1 MNGSKTLISDLEIGL
16 GSSVLPSTVDIV
28 LLPPS
33 VYLAEVVMVAQQYGI
48 QCGIQ
53 DSYVEEKGAFTG
65 EISAEMVKDVG
76 GEWALIGHSER
87 REYFSEDDDLLAR
100 KFEAAVRADLRPILC
115 VGESLEDRAQGRAL
129 EVVKKQLNSIA
140 DRVGPSFSRATVAY
154 EPIWAIGTDQAAAPD
169 QVKDMHI
176 AIRRELEEIDPSN
189 GPQHR
194 LLYGGSMQAAN
205 ASTLLSIDEVDGGL
219 IGGASLDM
227 GEFLGII
234 AKAGEQ

>member
-1 MNGSKTLISDLEIGL
+1 MNGSKKLISDLERGL
-16 GSSVLPSTVDIV
+16 GSTVLPSTVDIV

-33 VYLAEVVMVAQQYGI
+33 VYLAEVAMIAQNYGI

-53 DSYVEEKGAFTG
+53 DSYVEAEGAFTG

-87 REYFSEDDDLLAR
+87 LEYFSEGDDLLAR
-100 KFEAAVRADLRPILC
+100 KFEAVVRANLMPILC
-115 VGESLEDRAQGRAL
+115 VGESLQDRIEGRAL

-140 DRVGPSFSRATVAY
+140 ERVGTSFSMATIAY
-154 EPIWAIGTDQAAAPD
+154 EPIWAIGTDQAATPD

-176 AIRRELEEIDPSN
+176 AIRGALKEIDPSN

-205 ASTLLSIDEVDGGL
+205 ASSLLSIGDVDGGL

-234 AKAGEQ
+234 AKAGG